1 MGASFSV
8 PVAKAASMLELPG
21 EKLALVPGAGP
32 PLAEL
37 SRFTRGMRE
46 SDATV
51 HARPVTLLVGSER
64 QGLPDHLTAEAHH
77 TAHIPS
83 ESQSLNAAMAA
94 TIALCEL
101 TRELTHGVTEF
112 SIRDTRGNRGVNR
125 SRAPEQWPL

>member
-8 PVAKAASMLELPG
+8 PVAKAASILELPG

-64 QGLPDHLTAEAHH
+64 RGLPDHLTAEADH
-77 TAHIPS
+77 TAHIPI

-94 TIALCEL
+94 TIALY
-101 TRELTHGVTEF
+101 ELTHR
-112 SIRDTRGNRGVNR
+112 IPR
-125 SRAPEQWPL
+125 P